1 MSVLEC
7 AGFEPRGQTTKTGS
21 RKTVAFLLS
30 CSLFL
35 GVLCGC
41 LLAALVF
48 VGKHYGKN
56 TIPQAVNEKIT
67 SKYLVARL
75 PNDTFPIHYDI
86 TLEPNVIS
94 GAFQGKVN
102 ITIDVTEAR
111 ENLIVHS
118 KNLSIT
124 EVSLESANISKI
136 FAVQNVR
143 ENFVDDTILVYPNQ
157 KVLPGVYYLSFNFTG
172 SLLNKTHGFY
182 RSQYTDKEKKEK
194 RYLICYL
201 DMTLSIR

>member
-56 TIPQAVNEKIT
+56 TSQADIEKIT
-67 SKYLVARL
+67 SKYSVVRL

-86 TLEPNVIS
+86 TLEPNIIS
-94 GAFQGKVN
+94 GDFQGKVN
-102 ITIDVTEAR
+102 ITIDVTQTR

-124 EVSLESANISKI
+124 EVGLESANSSKI

-143 ENFVDDTILVYPNQ
+143 ENFMDDTILVYPNQ
-157 KVLPGVYYLSFNFTG
+157 EVLPGVYYLSFNFTG
-172 SLLNKTHGFY
+172 SLLNKTFGLY
-182 RSQYTDKEKKEK
+182 RSQYIDKEKKEK
-194 RYLICYL
+194 RYIICYL
-201 DMTLSIR
+201 NTFIFRN